1 MAKKTALM
9 GMCIA
14 LALVLGWLE
23 SLVPVV
29 PPVSGIKLG
38 LANVVSIFLLYRM
51 NYKEASVVALL
62 RVLLSGILFGNFSM
76 LLYSLAGA
84 FLSILLMS
92 LLKASS
98 KFSVIPVSIVGGVA
112 HNLGQLIVA
121 VIIVENGVLFYY
133 LPVLILAG
141 AISGALIGLLGA
153 LLIKHIPDNLV

>member
-1 MAKKTALM
+1 MAKRAALM

-38 LANVVSIFLLYRM
+38 LANLVSIFLLYRM
-51 NYKEASVVALL
+51 GYKEASIVTLL
-62 RVLLSGILFGNFSM
+62 RVLLAGILFGNFSM
-76 LLYSLAGA
+76 ILYSLSGA

-92 LLKASS
+92 ILKATT
-98 KFSVIPVSIVGGVA
+98 KFSLVPVSIAGGIA

-153 LLIKHIPDNLV
+153 FLVKHIPDNLI

>member
-38 LANVVSIFLLYRM
+38 LANLVSIFLLYRM
-51 NYKEASVVALL
+51 GYKEASVVALL
-62 RVLLSGILFGNFSM
+62 RVLLGGILFGNFSM
-76 LLYSLAGA
+76 MLYSLAGA

-92 LLKASS
+92 ILKATA
-98 KFSVIPVSIVGGVA
+98 KFSLVSVSIAGGIA

-121 VIIVENGVLFYY
+121 AIIVENGVLFYY

-153 LLIKHIPDNLV
+153 FLVKHIPDNLI

>member
-38 LANVVSIFLLYRM
+38 LANLVSIFLLYRM
-51 NYKEASVVALL
+51 GYKEASVVALL
-62 RVLLSGILFGNFSM
+62 RVLLAGILFGNFSM
-76 LLYSLAGA
+76 MLYSLAGA

-92 LLKASS
+92 ILKATA
-98 KFSVIPVSIVGGVA
+98 KFSLVSVSIAGGIA

-121 VIIVENGVLFYY
+121 AIIVENGVLFYY

-153 LLIKHIPDNLV
+153 FLVKHIPDNLI